1 MFFIFFVIIIF
12 IAELIITFTIL
23 FNLLKFDICIK
34 KINMTLVEIKPKI
47 KEIMVLIYGI
57 SEQIKEL
64 TPIWIEK
71 IRDTRNLFVKKQFE
85 SLMSSILFWVINV
98 KVIKR
103 LKKSKL
109 VKFAWK
115 GLTLL
120 QNML

>member
-85 SLMSSILFWVINV
+85 SLMSSILFWAINV

-115 GLTLL
+115 GLTLF